1 MRRTTL
7 GWMTA
12 LLAGIGLAAMVAAYA
27 LARIEAADFLDGQLR
42 QVALN
47 AGPGL
52 PDADAPPAADQDPED
67 QLAVTIWK
75 DGQVLRDD
83 RGVDV
88 RHPGRTGYANVVM
101 GGELWRTYTTA
112 NGTTTVRVAQRD
124 VVRAEF
130 ARNAALGAV
139 APLLLLVPL
148 SWIVVGWAMNRALG
162 RLDGLVHDLAGRGAA
177 AQGPCRRA
185 ACRRRW
191 RPRRGHE
198 RAHPSP
204 AGRSGRPEAV
214 RGRRGARTAYA
225 ACRDADPTRLL
236 GGPAGGGGDARRMAL
251 ADGLRRANR
260 LVDQLLRLAR
270 LDDGAEARPASVD
283 LGQLLLDCVAD
294 HVVLAERKDID
305 LGVHIETPATL
316 HASEDEVRVLFAN
329 LVDNALRYT
338 PSGGQVDVRLL
349 NRNGACVV
357 TVRDTGC
364 GLPPGS
370 EGRLFDRF
378 FRAAPPEVE
387 GTGLGLAIARR
398 IAERNDLGLTVE
410 NRRDGQGTLATVRLP
425 A

>member
-1 MRRTTL
+1 MRAASLRRTTL
-7 GWMTA
+7 VWMTA

-52 PDADAPPAADQDPED
+52 TDADAPPAADQDPED

-177 AQGPCRRA
+177 AQGPL
-185 ACRRRW
+185 
-191 RPRRGHE
+191 
-198 RAHPSP
+198 
-204 AGRSGRPEAV
+204 
-214 RGRRGARTAYA
+214 
-225 ACRDADPTRLL
+225 PTRGVPTEVAPLVEAMNGLILRLQAALAAQKRFVADAAHELRTPLAAMQIQLDSL
-236 GGPAGGGGDARRMAL
+236 GGPAGGGSDARRTAL

-283 LGQLLLDCVAD
+283 LGQLLPRPAWLKTRPLGHMLRD
-294 HVVLAERKDID
+294 HGFHIAIGCIPCASL
-305 LGVHIETPATL
+305 LGRNRTT
-316 HASEDEVRVLFAN
+316 HARSP
-329 LVDNALRYT
+329 LVI
-338 PSGGQVDVRLL
+338 
-349 NRNGACVV
+349 
-357 TVRDTGC
+357 
-364 GLPPGS
+364 
-370 EGRLFDRF
+370 
-378 FRAAPPEVE
+378 
-387 GTGLGLAIARR
+387 IA
-398 IAERNDLGLTVE
+398 
-410 NRRDGQGTLATVRLP
+410 
-425 A
+425 